1 MKRLSCLLI
10 GAGVF
15 LTACTTAGVSIADYA
30 TAVEERAATYGAESD
45 ALREEHL
52 ATLEDTVTRLQR
64 EFDGEALVEAAI
76 GETAQESTK
85 LFAGISDA
93 LDRYVRD
100 LDAMDTPAAV
110 SDDHRE
116 YIHALDTSRTGLAPV
131 LEDLPSATSFEE
143 IDRVIAGSGFADAQH
158 RVEAACHDLERAIE
172 SQGPEVD
179 LRCEATR

>member
-1 MKRLSCLLI
+1 M
-10 GAGVF
+10 F
-15 LTACTTAGVSIADYA
+15 LTACTSAGVSIADYA
-30 TAVEERAATYGAESD
+30 TAVEERAATYGAESE
-45 ALREEHL
+45 ALREEQL

-64 EFDGEALVEAAI
+64 ELDGEALVKAAI

-85 LFAGISDA
+85 LFAGISDS

-100 LDAMDTPAAV
+100 LGAMATPAAV

-116 YIHALDTSRTGLAPV
+116 YVHALETSRKGLEPV
-131 LEDLPSATSFEE
+131 LEELPSATSFEE
-143 IDRVIAGSGFADAQH
+143 IDRVIAGSGFADAQQ
-158 RVEAACHDLERAIE
+158 RVEAACHGLERAIE